1 MTIENPLRSK
11 FLINSSLR
19 DIEGMVDE
27 APGSVYKSAR
37 MGYVDDDIIIESGKI
52 QAIYEFFGEAA
63 SMIAIEGSIYDGKDH
78 GKYIPQEV
86 SIYTIT
92 DKGPTLE
99 FKIEKLPVRKEDEG
113 PKSLKMYDPE
123 TKEETMNKNTRLEV
137 GDEVIQYS
145 FIGKQDYKSKENLDA
160 VSNGKNGYC
169 ILDVPGDSQ
178 SYFLVSQVMQVTN
191 QILGG
196 IYNQIQEAPMI
207 QVESRGLLRIG
218 DNDRLDKEISLH
230 MTGTRDIEGN
240 YLCQLIAPKMWY
252 CKD

>member
-11 FLINSSLR
+11 FLINSSSR
-19 DIEGMVDE
+19 DIEGIVDE
-27 APGSVYKSAR
+27 APGSVYKSSR
-37 MGYVDDDIIIESGKI
+37 MGDVDDNIIIESGKI

-63 SMIAIEGSIYDGKDH
+63 SMIAIEGSVYDGKYH

-92 DKGPTLE
+92 DKGPKIE
-99 FKIEKLPVRKEDEG
+99 FKIEKLPVRREDEG
-113 PKSLKMYDPE
+113 PKLLKVYDPE
-123 TKEETMNKNTRLEV
+123 TKEEKMSENTRLEV

-145 FIGKQDYKSKENLDA
+145 FIGKHDYKSKENLDA

-169 ILDVPGDSQ
+169 ILDVHGDSQ

-191 QILGG
+191 QVLEG
-196 IYNQIQEAPMI
+196 IYGEVQETPMI
-207 QVESRGLLRIG
+207 QVKSKGLLRIG

-230 MTGTRDIEGN
+230 MTGTRDQEGN
-240 YLCQLIAPKMWY
+240 YICQLIAPKMWY